1 MPTYRE
7 ALEKLM
13 DDPKKAAAW
22 KKKHGDLTL
31 SNFTKVSKEFNRSKP
46 VKSVSNIKPASTTTG
61 KIVKASL
68 DKSAAKASDELRNKG
83 TGPTVEG
90 KKPTSKN
97 QKKTLRNV
105 ARLVKISK
113 RQKNKE
119 ARLNRRADRIAARRG
134 FEGSGKFL
142 TNPDGT
148 VVPDNEGLMAA
159 RKEARELMTARAG
172 RRKQFLR
179 DFASQ
184 LAKGEQ
190 ASKPGTKYDGRT
202 DDFYNLK
209 NNTNQSKEEVQQ
221 NDEVAE
227 NTKLNKEKL
236 NTTSKDNDFANTY
249 LGSTGFNYTPPSFG
263 EMPELPNLTKN
274 SSLAKIEEDSTP
286 LKAMRKAYN
295 KKRGF

>member
-46 VKSVSNIKPASTTTG
+46 KKSVSNIKPASTTTG

-68 DKSAAKASDELRNKG
+68 NQSAKKASDELKNKG
-83 TGPTVEG
+83 TGSTVESE
-90 KKPTSKN
+90 KPTSKN
-97 QKKTLRNV
+97 QKKTVRNI

-113 RQKNKE
+113 RKKNKE

-134 FEGSGKFL
+134 FKGSGKFL

-179 DFASQ
+179 DFATQ

-190 ASKPGTKYDGRT
+190 AGRT
-202 DDFYNLK
+202 KTEYKGDYKEGDNFGQK
-209 NNTNQSKEEVQQ
+209 GGSKEEVQQ
-221 NDEVAE
+221 NNEVTE
-227 NTKLNKEKL
+227 NTKQNIEKL

-263 EMPELPNLTKN
+263 EMPELPNLTKD

-286 LKAMRKAYN
+286 LMAMRKAYN

>member
-31 SNFTKVSKEFNRSKP
+31 SNFTKVSKEFNKNKKRKP
-46 VKSVSNIKPASTTTG
+46 VKSVSNIASVKSG
-61 KIVKASL
+61 NLIKASL
-68 DKSAAKASDELRNKG
+68 DKSAAKASDELRSKG
-83 TGPTVEG
+83 EG
-90 KKPTSKN
+90 VV
-97 QKKTLRNV
+97 NV
-105 ARLVKISK
+105 AEKPSDRNIKKAKKNVKRVAKIL
-113 RQKNKE
+113 
-119 ARLNRRADRIAARRG
+119 ARKKQSEVRKNRRADRLAARKG
-134 FEGSGKFL
+134 FKGAGQY
-142 TNPDGT
+142 D
-148 VVPDNEGLMAA
+148 DNDALMAA

-190 ASKPGTKYDGRT
+190 ASKPGTKYDGKT

-221 NDEVAE
+221 NNEVAE
-227 NTKLNKEKL
+227 NTKQIKEKL

-263 EMPELPNLTKN
+263 EMPEVPNLTKD

-286 LKAMRKAYN
+286 LMAMRKAYN